1 MSSISKFRTP
11 DERNEVAARVL
22 KLHADGLLMREI
34 SAETSVSASWC
45 SRICKAQGWPAM
57 PRGQSDYNHVFDA
70 NEECQRYRDLKAD
83 PNMVECYPRQ
93 FISRAG
99 YNKAFPTTKI
109 DTRGIRKLADWKIT

>member
-93 FISRAG
+93 FIPKAD
-99 YNKAFPTTKI
+99 YFKAFPTTKI
-109 DTRGIRKLADWKIT
+109 DTRGIRKMPDWKVV